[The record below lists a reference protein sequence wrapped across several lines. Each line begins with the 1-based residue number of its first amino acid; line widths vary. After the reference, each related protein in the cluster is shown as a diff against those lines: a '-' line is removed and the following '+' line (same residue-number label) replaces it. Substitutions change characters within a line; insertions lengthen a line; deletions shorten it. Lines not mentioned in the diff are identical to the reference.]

1 MKNISKDN
9 WALWLLMASVFMMM
23 ALAAREVAVEKGFEP
38 LYANVVFVST
48 FSILIAL
55 YAIII
60 DILTPIFDWAF
71 KKWGFTANTKKE
83 STKAKNNDN
92 LVIDY
97 ATTRDKTLK
106 KQEQRIL
113 AIEKKVITYVGDMMS
128 PYLSKNDLSILI
140 ENVINFI
147 HLNFAPNFDA
157 SASVKTSRVLT
168 TADLMHFG
176 WNIAKPFRK
185 SGAQTALFLKQV
197 FAEAF
202 RNTELQTIERKL
214 RNNPMAGTI
223 KINHDICGCKRS
235 EEVQKEGNRA
245 TSKMQKSK
253 SESFSAKECA
263 LADMADEDVPKPY
276 ELGDNIED
284 DEDAA

>member
-23 ALAAREVAVEKGFEP
+23 ALAAREMAVEKGFEP

-83 STKAKNNDN
+83 PAKAKNNDN

-97 ATTRDKTLK
+97 AVTRDKTLK

-113 AIEKKVITYVGDMMS
+113 AIEKKVITYVGDHS
-128 PYLSKNDLSILI
+128 
-140 ENVINFI
+140 
-147 HLNFAPNFDA
+147 
-157 SASVKTSRVLT
+157 T
-168 TADLMHFG
+168 
-176 WNIAKPFRK
+176 
-185 SGAQTALFLKQV
+185 
-197 FAEAF
+197 
-202 RNTELQTIERKL
+202 
-214 RNNPMAGTI
+214 
-223 KINHDICGCKRS
+223 
-235 EEVQKEGNRA
+235 
-245 TSKMQKSK
+245 
-253 SESFSAKECA
+253 
-263 LADMADEDVPKPY
+263 
-276 ELGDNIED
+276 
-284 DEDAA
+284 

>member
-1 MKNISKDN
+1 MKNISKNN
-9 WALWLLMASVFMMM
+9 WALWVLMASVFMMM
-23 ALAAREVAVEKGFEP
+23 ALAAREVAVEKDFES

-48 FSILIAL
+48 FSILISL

-60 DILTPIFDWAF
+60 DILTPVFDWAF
-71 KKWGFTANTKKE
+71 KRMGFKAKTKIE

-113 AIEKKVITYVGDMMS
+113 AIEKKVITYVGDVMS
-128 PYLSKNDLSILI
+128 PYLSKGDLSILI
-140 ENVINFI
+140 ENVISFI

-157 SASVKTSRVLT
+157 SVSVKISRVLT

-185 SGAQTALFLKQV
+185 PGAHTALFLKQV
-197 FAEAF
+197 FADAF

-214 RNNPMAGTI
+214 RNNPMTGTI
-223 KINHDICGCKRS
+223 KINPDICGCKRS
-235 EEVQKEGNRA
+235 EEVQKEGKPA

-253 SESFSAKECA
+253 SESMSTKECA
-263 LADMADEDVPKPY
+263 LTDMNDDLAMMSCEV
-276 ELGDNIED
+276 EDNIED

>member
-1 MKNISKDN
+1 MKNISKNN

-38 LYANVVFVST
+38 LYVNVVFVST

-60 DILTPIFDWAF
+60 DILTPIFDLVF
-71 KKWGFTANTKKE
+71 KKWGFMASTKKE
-83 STKAKNNDN
+83 LAKAKNNDN

-113 AIEKKVITYVGDMMS
+113 AIEKKVITYVGDVMS
-128 PYLSKNDLSILI
+128 PYLSKGDLSILI
-140 ENVINFI
+140 ENVISFI

-157 SASVKTSRVLT
+157 SASVKISRVLT

-185 SGAQTALFLKQV
+185 PGAHTALFLKQV
-197 FAEAF
+197 FADAF

-214 RNNPMAGTI
+214 RNNPMTGTI
-223 KINHDICGCKRS
+223 KINPDICGCKRS
-235 EEVQKEGNRA
+235 EEVQKEGKPA
-245 TSKMQKSK
+245 TPKMQKSK
-253 SESFSAKECA
+253 SESMSAKECA
-263 LADMADEDVPKPY
+263 LTDMNDDLAMMSCGLE
-276 ELGDNIED
+276 DNIED

>member
-1 MKNISKDN
+1 MKNISKNN

-23 ALAAREVAVEKGFEP
+23 ALAAREVAVEKGFEA
-38 LYANVVFVST
+38 LYVNVVFVST

-60 DILTPIFDWAF
+60 DILTPILDWAF
-71 KKWGFTANTKKE
+71 KRMGFKAKTKIE

-92 LVIDY
+92 LVINY

-113 AIEKKVITYVGDMMS
+113 AIEKKVITYVGDVMS
-128 PYLSKNDLSILI
+128 PYLSKGDLSILI

-185 SGAQTALFLKQV
+185 SGAHTALFLKQV
-197 FAEAF
+197 FADAF

-223 KINHDICGCKRS
+223 KINPDICGCKGS
-235 EEVQKEGNRA
+235 EDVQKEGNRA
-245 TSKMQKSK
+245 TSKNQKSK
-253 SESFSAKECA
+253 SQSVSAKESA
-263 LADMADEDVPKPY
+263 LADMADEDVLKPY
-276 ELGDNIED
+276 EFGDNIVD

>member
-1 MKNISKDN
+1 MENLSKSN

-23 ALAAREVAVEKGFEP
+23 ALAAREMAVEKGFEP

-71 KKWGFTANTKKE
+71 KKWGFTANTKE
-83 STKAKNNDN
+83 EPTKAKNYDN

-113 AIEKKVITYVGDMMS
+113 AIEKKVITYVGDVMS
-128 PYLSKNDLSILI
+128 PYLSKQDLTILI

-157 SASVKTSRVLT
+157 SAAVKTSRVLT

-185 SGAQTALFLKQV
+185 SGAHTALFLKQV
-197 FAEAF
+197 FADAF
-202 RNTELQTIERKL
+202 RNTEVQTIERKL

-223 KINHDICGCKRS
+223 KINSDICGNKKS
-235 EEVQKEGNRA
+235 EEAQKECNRA
-245 TSKMQKSK
+245 TPKIQKSK
-253 SESFSAKECA
+253 SESVSAKECA
-263 LADMADEDVPKPY
+263 LADMADDDVPMPY
-276 ELGDNIED
+276 NLGDKIED
-284 DEDAA
+284 DEDVA

>member
-1 MKNISKDN
+1 MKNISKNN

-23 ALAAREVAVEKGFEP
+23 ALAAREMAVEKGFEP

-55 YAIII
+55 YEIII

-71 KKWGFTANTKKE
+71 KKWGFTSNTKE
-83 STKAKNNDN
+83 ELTKAKNNDN

-113 AIEKKVITYVGDMMS
+113 AIEKKVITYVGDVMS
-128 PYLSKNDLSILI
+128 PYLSKQDLTILI

-147 HLNFAPNFDA
+147 HLNFAPNFDSSTA
-157 SASVKTSRVLT
+157 VKTSRVLT

-185 SGAQTALFLKQV
+185 SGAHTALFLKQV
-197 FAEAF
+197 FADAF
-202 RNTELQTIERKL
+202 RNTEVQTIERKL

-223 KINHDICGCKRS
+223 KINSDICGNKKS
-235 EEVQKEGNRA
+235 EEAQKECNRA
-245 TSKMQKSK
+245 TPKIQKSK
-253 SESFSAKECA
+253 SESVSAKECA
-263 LADMADEDVPKPY
+263 LADMADDDVPMPY
-276 ELGDNIED
+276 EIGDNIAD

>member
-1 MKNISKDN
+1 MKNISKNN

-38 LYANVVFVST
+38 LYVNVVFVST

-60 DILTPIFDWAF
+60 DILTPILDWAF
-71 KKWGFTANTKKE
+71 KRMGFKAKTKIE

-113 AIEKKVITYVGDMMS
+113 AIEKKVITYVGDIMS
-128 PYLSKNDLSILI
+128 PYLSKQDLSILI
-140 ENVINFI
+140 ENVINFM

-157 SASVKTSRVLT
+157 SVAVKTTRVLT

-185 SGAQTALFLKQV
+185 SGAHTALFLKQV
-197 FAEAF
+197 FADAF

-214 RNNPMAGTI
+214 RNNPMCGTI
-223 KINHDICGCKRS
+223 KINPDICGNKQSVERKDS
-235 EEVQKEGNRA
+235 RGVKTTIPQKHN
-245 TSKMQKSK
+245 T
-253 SESFSAKECA
+253 ESVSAKECA
-263 LADMADEDVPKPY
+263 LADMADDDVPMPY
-276 ELGDNIED
+276 ELGNNIEE

>member
-1 MKNISKDN
+1 MKNISKNN

-23 ALAAREVAVEKGFEP
+23 ALAAREMAVEKGFEP

-71 KKWGFTANTKKE
+71 KKWGFTSNTKKE
-83 STKAKNNDN
+83 PAKAKNNDN

-97 ATTRDKTLK
+97 AVTRDKTLK

-113 AIEKKVITYVGDMMS
+113 AIEKKVITYVGDVMS
-128 PYLSKNDLSILI
+128 PYLSKQDLTILI

-157 SASVKTSRVLT
+157 SATVKTSRALT
-168 TADLMHFG
+168 TTDLMHFG

-185 SGAQTALFLKQV
+185 SGAHTALFLKQI
-197 FAEAF
+197 FADAF
-202 RNTELQTIERKL
+202 RNTEVQTIERKL
-214 RNNPMAGTI
+214 RNNPISGTI
-223 KINHDICGCKRS
+223 KINPDICGNKQS
-235 EEVQKEGNRA
+235 AEKKENGERKA
-245 TSKMQKSK
+245 SSTRKHK
-253 SESFSAKECA
+253 SESVSARQCA
-263 LADMADEDVPKPY
+263 LADMADDDVPMPY
-276 ELGDNIED
+276 NLGDKIED
-284 DEDAA
+284 DEDVA

>member
-1 MKNISKDN
+1 M
-9 WALWLLMASVFMMM
+9 
-23 ALAAREVAVEKGFEP
+23 GFK
-38 LYANVVFVST
+38 A
-48 FSILIAL
+48 
-55 YAIII
+55 
-60 DILTPIFDWAF
+60 
-71 KKWGFTANTKKE
+71 KTKIE

-92 LVIDY
+92 LVINY

-113 AIEKKVITYVGDMMS
+113 AIEKKVITYVGDVMS
-128 PYLSKNDLSILI
+128 PYLSKGDLSILI
-140 ENVINFI
+140 ENAINFI

-185 SGAQTALFLKQV
+185 SGAHTALFLKQV
-197 FAEAF
+197 FADAF

-223 KINHDICGCKRS
+223 KINPDICGCKGS
-235 EEVQKEGNRA
+235 EDVQKEGNRA
-245 TSKMQKSK
+245 TSKIKSPNLNLSLRK
-253 SESFSAKECA
+253 KVLSLIWPMRMFSSHTN
-263 LADMADEDVPKPY
+263 
-276 ELGDNIED
+276 LGTIL
-284 DEDAA
+284 

>member
-1 MKNISKDN
+1 MKNISKNN

-23 ALAAREVAVEKGFEP
+23 ALAAREVAVKKGFEP
-38 LYANVVFVST
+38 LYVNVVFVST

-60 DILTPIFDWAF
+60 DILTPILDWAF
-71 KKWGFTANTKKE
+71 KRMGFKAKTKIE

-92 LVIDY
+92 LVINY

-113 AIEKKVITYVGDMMS
+113 AIEKKVITYVGDVMS
-128 PYLSKNDLSILI
+128 PYLSKGDLSILI
-140 ENVINFI
+140 ENVISFI

-185 SGAQTALFLKQV
+185 SGAHTALFLKQV
-197 FAEAF
+197 FADAF

-223 KINHDICGCKRS
+223 KINPDICGCKGS
-235 EEVQKEGNRA
+235 EDVQKEGNRA
-245 TSKMQKSK
+245 TSKNQKSK
-253 SESFSAKECA
+253 SQSVSAKESA
-263 LADMADEDVPKPY
+263 LADMADEDVLKPY
-276 ELGDNIED
+276 EFGDNIVD

>member
-1 MKNISKDN
+1 MKNISKSN

-23 ALAAREVAVEKGFEP
+23 ALAAREMAVEKGFEP
-38 LYANVVFVST
+38 LYANIVFVST

-83 STKAKNNDN
+83 PTKAKNNDN

-113 AIEKKVITYVGDMMS
+113 AIEKKVITYVGDVMS
-128 PYLSKNDLSILI
+128 PYLSKQDLTILI

-157 SASVKTSRVLT
+157 SAAVKTNRVLT

-185 SGAQTALFLKQV
+185 SGAHTALFLKQV
-197 FAEAF
+197 FADAF
-202 RNTELQTIERKL
+202 RNTEVQTIERKL

-223 KINHDICGCKRS
+223 KINPDICGNKQSGGKKERVETQAS
-235 EEVQKEGNRA
+235 TSQKH
-245 TSKMQKSK
+245 K
-253 SESFSAKECA
+253 SEAVSAKECA
-263 LADMADEDVPKPY
+263 LADMVDDDVPMPY
-276 ELGDNIED
+276 NLGDNIED

>member
-1 MKNISKDN
+1 MKNISKNN

-38 LYANVVFVST
+38 LYVNVVFVST

-60 DILTPIFDWAF
+60 DILTPILDWAF
-71 KKWGFTANTKKE
+71 KRMGFKAKTKIE

-92 LVIDY
+92 LVINY

-113 AIEKKVITYVGDMMS
+113 AIEKKVITYVGDVMS
-128 PYLSKNDLSILI
+128 PYLSKGDLSILI

-185 SGAQTALFLKQV
+185 SGAHTALFLKQV
-197 FAEAF
+197 FADAF

-223 KINHDICGCKRS
+223 KINPDICGCKGS
-235 EEVQKEGNRA
+235 EGVQKEGNRA
-245 TSKMQKSK
+245 TSKNQKSK
-253 SESFSAKECA
+253 SQSVSAKESA
-263 LADMADEDVPKPY
+263 LADMADEDVLKPY
-276 ELGDNIED
+276 EFGDNIVD

>member
-1 MKNISKDN
+1 MKNISKNN

-23 ALAAREVAVEKGFEP
+23 ALAAREMAVEKGFEP

-71 KKWGFTANTKKE
+71 KKLGFTANMKNE
-83 STKAKNNDN
+83 PVKAKNNDN

-113 AIEKKVITYVGDMMS
+113 AIEKKVITYVGDVMS
-128 PYLSKNDLSILI
+128 PYLSKHDLSILI

-157 SASVKTSRVLT
+157 SASVKIARVLT
-168 TADLMHFG
+168 D
-176 WNIAKPFRK
+176 RK
-185 SGAQTALFLKQV
+185 SV
-197 FAEAF
+197 
-202 RNTELQTIERKL
+202 
-214 RNNPMAGTI
+214 
-223 KINHDICGCKRS
+223 
-235 EEVQKEGNRA
+235 V
-245 TSKMQKSK
+245 
-253 SESFSAKECA
+253 
-263 LADMADEDVPKPY
+263 
-276 ELGDNIED
+276 
-284 DEDAA
+284 

>member
-1 MKNISKDN
+1 MKNISKNN
-9 WALWLLMASVFMMM
+9 WALWVLMASVFMLM
-23 ALAAREVAVEKGFEP
+23 ALAAREMAVEKGFEP

-71 KKWGFTANTKKE
+71 KKWGFTAKKKE
-83 STKAKNNDN
+83 STKAKKNDN

-113 AIEKKVITYVGDMMS
+113 AIEKKVITYVGDVMS
-128 PYLSKNDLSILI
+128 PYLSKGDLSILI
-140 ENVINFI
+140 ENVISFI
-147 HLNFAPNFDA
+147 HLNFAPNFAA

-185 SGAQTALFLKQV
+185 SGAHTALFLKQV
-197 FAEAF
+197 FADAF

-223 KINHDICGCKRS
+223 KINPDICGCKRS

-253 SESFSAKECA
+253 TESVSAKECA
-263 LADMADEDVPKPY
+263 LADMADDDVPMPY
-276 ELGDNIED
+276 KLGDNIED

>member
-23 ALAAREVAVEKGFEP
+23 ALAAREVAVEKGFES
-38 LYANVVFVST
+38 LYANVIFVST

-71 KKWGFTANTKKE
+71 KRMGFKAKTKIE
-83 STKAKNNDN
+83 STKAKNNDD

-106 KQEQRIL
+106 KQEQRIF
-113 AIEKKVITYVGDMMS
+113 AIEKKVITYVGDVMS
-128 PYLSKNDLSILI
+128 PYLSKHDLSILI

-147 HLNFAPNFDA
+147 HLNFAPNFDS
-157 SASVKTSRVLT
+157 SASVKISRVLT

-185 SGAQTALFLKQV
+185 SEHTQHYF
-197 FAEAF
+197 
-202 RNTELQTIERKL
+202 
-214 RNNPMAGTI
+214 
-223 KINHDICGCKRS
+223 S
-235 EEVQKEGNRA
+235 NRYLL
-245 TSKMQKSK
+245 MP
-253 SESFSAKECA
+253 SAIPSCRPSNA
-263 LADMADEDVPKPY
+263 S
-276 ELGDNIED
+276 
-284 DEDAA
+284 

>member
-1 MKNISKDN
+1 MKNISKSN

-23 ALAAREVAVEKGFEP
+23 ALAAREMAVEKGFEP

-55 YAIII
+55 YEIII

-71 KKWGFTANTKKE
+71 KKWGFTSNTKE
-83 STKAKNNDN
+83 ELTKAKNNDN

-113 AIEKKVITYVGDMMS
+113 AIEKKVITYVGDVMS
-128 PYLSKNDLSILI
+128 PYLSKQDLTILI

-147 HLNFAPNFDA
+147 HLNFAPNFDSSTA
-157 SASVKTSRVLT
+157 VKTSRVLT

-185 SGAQTALFLKQV
+185 SGAHTALFLKQV
-197 FAEAF
+197 FADAF
-202 RNTELQTIERKL
+202 RNTEVQTIERKL

-223 KINHDICGCKRS
+223 KINSDICGNKKS
-235 EEVQKEGNRA
+235 EEAQKECNRA
-245 TSKMQKSK
+245 TPKIQKSK
-253 SESFSAKECA
+253 SESVSAKECA
-263 LADMADEDVPKPY
+263 LADMADDDVPMPY
-276 ELGDNIED
+276 NLGDNIDD